1 MTKTT
6 VWHIFIG
13 YRARQ
18 HLMLSSAI
26 FWHECFNHEWLY
38 TNINWCTRIWAHSV
52 SFSAATTVKRSD
64 SVESFICMNYTS
76 SVRACL
82 FMRAACLTHA
92 YTHTATPFSTVI
104 GSSPEA
110 SAPSALWDMSRCF
123 QPCTFFSSF
132 WISAFISPFFLLGL
146 HHCSLLCVIAAQEQ
160 HPTSSFYISASSIF
174 FSVHPS
180 QGDSPHS
187 RLFLSL
193 PPSASVSH
201 SILVTLPITRTS
213 VRSLWLLTSILS
225 HHQSNCCLLQ
235 HPSLSIDWPGSNDP
249 VVALSTEPPSGVP
262 HPHHSA
268 FHSNPLY
275 LSVQSSGK
283 PQLENGNFHSPHMHW
298 HTLLLSSSSS
308 SSSLSRSGQRCVWF
322 PPSAI

>member
-1 MTKTT
+1 
-6 VWHIFIG
+6 
-13 YRARQ
+13 
-18 HLMLSSAI
+18 MLSALYI
-26 FWHECFNHEWLY
+26 FLLFLNLSIY
-38 TNINWCTRIWAHSV
+38 FSI
-52 SFSAATTVKRSD
+52 FSAGAPSLFPPLCHRCTGAASHQL
-64 SVESFICMNYTS
+64 FLHF
-76 SVRACL
+76 CL
-82 FMRAACLTHA
+82 LHLFQCS
-92 YTHTATPFSTVI
+92 PFSRWLTTQ
-104 GSSPEA
+104 
-110 SAPSALWDMSRCF
+110 PSLS
-123 QPCTFFSSF
+123 
-132 WISAFISPFFLLGL
+132 
-146 HHCSLLCVIAAQEQ
+146 
-160 HPTSSFYISASSIF
+160 HP
-174 FSVHPS
+174 
-180 QGDSPHS
+180 
-187 RLFLSL
+187 LSL

>member
-1 MTKTT
+1 MSVSTT
-6 VWHIFIG
+6 NDCTLTLTGVREYELTQLASVQPLQWRGLTVSRASSVWITHRQWERVYSWELPASHMLTLTQPHHSPLWLALLLKLPHQVHYGIWADAFSLVHFSSLSES
-13 YRARQ
+13 Q
-18 HLMLSSAI
+18 HLFLHFFCWGSIIVPSSVSSLHRSSIPPAL
-26 FWHECFNHEWLY
+26 FTFLPPPSFSVFTLLKVTHH
-38 TNINWCTRIWAHSV
+38 TAV
-52 SFSAATTVKRSD
+52 SFSPS
-64 SVESFICMNYTS
+64 
-76 SVRACL
+76 L
-82 FMRAACLTHA
+82 
-92 YTHTATPFSTVI
+92 ST
-104 GSSPEA
+104 
-110 SAPSALWDMSRCF
+110 
-123 QPCTFFSSF
+123 
-132 WISAFISPFFLLGL
+132 
-146 HHCSLLCVIAAQEQ
+146 
-160 HPTSSFYISASSIF
+160 
-174 FSVHPS
+174 
-180 QGDSPHS
+180 
-187 RLFLSL
+187 
-193 PPSASVSH
+193 SVSH

-225 HHQSNCCLLQ
+225 HHQSNRCLLQ

-308 SSSLSRSGQRCVWF
+308 SSSLSRSGQRCVWL

>member
-1 MTKTT
+1 MSVSTT
-6 VWHIFIG
+6 NDCTLTLTGVREYELTQLASVQPLQWRGLTVSRASSVWITHRQWERVYSWELPASHMLTLTQPHHSPLWLALLLKLPHQVHYGIWADAFSLVHFSSLSES
-13 YRARQ
+13 Q
-18 HLMLSSAI
+18 HLFLHFFCWGSIIVPS
-26 FWHECFNHEWLY
+26 
-38 TNINWCTRIWAHSV
+38 SV
-52 SFSAATTVKRSD
+52 SSLHRS
-64 SVESFICMNYTS
+64 SIPPALLNF
-76 SVRACL
+76 CL
-82 FMRAACLTHA
+82 LHLFQCS
-92 YTHTATPFSTVI
+92 PFSRWLTTQ
-104 GSSPEA
+104 
-110 SAPSALWDMSRCF
+110 PSLS
-123 QPCTFFSSF
+123 
-132 WISAFISPFFLLGL
+132 
-146 HHCSLLCVIAAQEQ
+146 
-160 HPTSSFYISASSIF
+160 HP
-174 FSVHPS
+174 
-180 QGDSPHS
+180 
-187 RLFLSL
+187 LSL

>member
-1 MTKTT
+1 MSVSTT
-6 VWHIFIG
+6 NDCTLTLTGVREYELTQLASVQPLQWRGLTVSRASSVWITHRQWERVYSWELPASHMLTLTQPHHSPLWLALLLKLPHQVHYGIWADAFSLVHFSSLSEF
-13 YRARQ
+13 Q
-18 HLMLSSAI
+18 HLFLHFFCWGSIIVPSSVSSLHRSSIPPAL
-26 FWHECFNHEWLY
+26 FTFLPPPSFSVFTLLKVTHH
-38 TNINWCTRIWAHSV
+38 TAV
-52 SFSAATTVKRSD
+52 SFSPS
-64 SVESFICMNYTS
+64 
-76 SVRACL
+76 L
-82 FMRAACLTHA
+82 
-92 YTHTATPFSTVI
+92 ST
-104 GSSPEA
+104 
-110 SAPSALWDMSRCF
+110 
-123 QPCTFFSSF
+123 
-132 WISAFISPFFLLGL
+132 
-146 HHCSLLCVIAAQEQ
+146 
-160 HPTSSFYISASSIF
+160 
-174 FSVHPS
+174 
-180 QGDSPHS
+180 
-187 RLFLSL
+187 
-193 PPSASVSH
+193 SVSH

-225 HHQSNCCLLQ
+225 HHQSNRCLLQ

-308 SSSLSRSGQRCVWF
+308 SSSLSRGGQRCVWF